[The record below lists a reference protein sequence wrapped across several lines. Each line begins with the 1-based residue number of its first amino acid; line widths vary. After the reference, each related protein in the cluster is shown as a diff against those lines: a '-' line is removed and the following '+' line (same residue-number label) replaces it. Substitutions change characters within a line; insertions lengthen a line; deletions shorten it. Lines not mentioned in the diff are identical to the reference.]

1 MTSPRSSGSG
11 SKRQRPKELVP
22 LDEVR
27 KRLLL
32 FTERYAGIRPIA
44 VTDIVGS
51 VDRSSQF
58 DRDFKPRVAEQ
69 RERARQI
76 ALAFPGGNFPPIK
89 VYQIAEL
96 YFVRDGHIRVA
107 AARQMGVEYIDAE
120 ITELT
125 TDADIPPDVEMID
138 VIHMEQHRRLLAE
151 TRLGDV
157 RPDAELWVSLPEGY
171 IKLRE
176 SIAGHGYHLIQ
187 EQGKLLTREEVA
199 QDWFERVFEPSVDAL
214 VRSGVAEA
222 FPHSTPADL
231 FLWLEQRRRSVLP
244 GRGPVSLEEV
254 AWEAANGDL
263 RSGKDDEDGAQDE

>member
-1 MTSPRSSGSG
+1 MTSPRTSGSG

-32 FTERYAGIRPIA
+32 FNERYAGIRPIA

-76 ALAFPGGNFPPIK
+76 ALTFPGGNFPPIK

-107 AARQMGVEYIDAE
+107 AAKQMGVEYIDAE

-125 TDADIPPDVEMID
+125 TDEEIPSDVEMID

-151 TRLGDV
+151 TKLSEV
-157 RPDAELWVSLPEGY
+157 RPDAELWVSLPVGY
-171 IKLRE
+171 VKLRE
-176 SIAGHGYHLIQ
+176 SIAGHGYRLIQ

-199 QDWFERVFEPSVDAL
+199 QDWLERVFEPSVDAL
-214 VRSGVAEA
+214 VRSGVAEE
-222 FPHSTPADL
+222 FPQSTPADL
-231 FLWLEQRRRSVLP
+231 FLWLEQRRRAVLP
-244 GRGPVSLEEV
+244 GRGPVSLEDV

-263 RSGKDDEDGAQDE
+263 RNGKAAEDEGSE

>member
-1 MTSPRSSGSG
+1 MTSARMSGSG
-11 SKRQRPKELVP
+11 AKRHKPKELVP

-44 VTDIVGS
+44 VADIVGS

-58 DRDFKPRVAEQ
+58 DRDFRPRVPEQ

-76 ALAFPGGNFPPIK
+76 ALKFPGGDFPPIK
-89 VYQIAEL
+89 VYQIGEF

-107 AARQMGVEYIDAE
+107 AAKQMGVEYIDAE

-125 TDADIPPDVEMID
+125 TDEEIPPDVEMID
-138 VIHMEQHRRLLAE
+138 VIHMEQHRRLLTE
-151 TRLGDV
+151 TKLSDV
-157 RPDAELWVSLPEGY
+157 QPDADLRVSQPVGY

-176 SIAGHGYHLIQ
+176 SIAGHGYRLIQ
-187 EQGKLLTREEVA
+187 ERGELVAREEVA
-199 QDWFERVFEPSVDAL
+199 GDWYDRIFEPSIDAL
-214 VRSGVAEA
+214 DRSGVAAA
-222 FPHSTPADL
+222 FPQATPADL

-244 GRGPVSLEEV
+244 TRGPVSLEDV
-254 AWEAANGDL
+254 AWEAAHEDL
-263 RSGKDDEDGAQDE
+263 GSKDDPEDEDSA